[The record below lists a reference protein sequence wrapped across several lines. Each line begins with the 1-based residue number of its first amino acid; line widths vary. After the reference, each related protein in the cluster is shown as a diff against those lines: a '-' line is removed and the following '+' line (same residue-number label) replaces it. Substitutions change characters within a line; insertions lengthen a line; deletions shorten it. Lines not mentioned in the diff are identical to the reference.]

1 MNSYNNGFRI
11 QLFTARKKMLMEI
24 RILLII
30 FQMKKMK
37 GKQLQEVKDK
47 PYWGL
52 SGPGS
57 LSTAHL
63 DHSYNQGM
71 SYVAK
76 VPDI

>member
-1 MNSYNNGFRI
+1 MGLEFSFLQPG
-11 QLFTARKKMLMEI
+11 KKMLMEI